1 MNLKQL
7 IQGCEPQR
15 IVGSIDKEVTGIEID
30 SRRIGQGAA
39 FVAMRG
45 TQVDGHTFIGKAI
58 ELGATVIVCEQLPEE
73 MKVDVT
79 YLVYPNTEDVVGVLA
94 THFFGNPT
102 ERMHLIGVTGT
113 NGKTTI
119 ATVLY
124 NIFRQRGY
132 KCGLCSTVCNYIDGE
147 PVPTEV
153 TTPDPITLNR
163 LLGRMADEGCA
174 YAFMEVS
181 SHSVAQKRIGGLT
194 FSGGIF
200 TNLTRDHL

>member
-73 MKVDVT
+73 MKA
-79 YLVYPNTEDVVGVLA
+79 GVEKKDRKLQ
-94 THFFGNPT
+94 
-102 ERMHLIGVTGT
+102 EE
-113 NGKTTI
+113 
-119 ATVLY
+119 
-124 NIFRQRGY
+124 GY
-132 KCGLCSTVCNYIDGE
+132 
-147 PVPTEV
+147 
-153 TTPDPITLNR
+153 R
-163 LLGRMADEGCA
+163 
-174 YAFMEVS
+174 AFL
-181 SHSVAQKRIGGLT
+181 K
-194 FSGGIF
+194 
-200 TNLTRDHL
+200 